1 MNDSPTITKELI
13 DYLVTKFP
21 DFALSLGD
29 IELSDRHIWFR
40 AGQIAV
46 VRHLRQVMEDQQE
59 NILQRD

>member
-1 MNDSPTITKELI
+1 MNTPPITQDLI
-13 DYLVTKFP
+13 DYLTRKFP

-29 IELSDRHIWFR
+29 IELPDRQIWFR

-59 NILQRD
+59 NILRRD